1 MVLAPAGPLAGQ
13 PLLLVALDRLRVANL
28 RCVRILAGVAQRTPL
43 PEQVPALVEAHLDL
57 LEPVV
62 LVRAE
67 PALADLRVELVLLVD
82 EPLDPVVNLFVC
94 HHTSLRAT
102 PEDGT
107 AE

>member
-1 MVLAPAGPLAGQ
+1 MVLAAARPLAGQ
-13 PLLLVALDRLRVANL
+13 PLLLVALDGLRAAHL
-28 RCVRILAGVAQRTPL
+28 RCVRFLPGLAERTAL

-94 HHTSLRAT
+94 HHTSLRST
-102 PEDGT
+102 GEDRT